1 MKWKEK
7 DAKRTLFC
15 NFTLEVIGVDS
26 VYINGSEKYSQYIQV
41 RIAFRENVNK
51 GQKIYNIPIDKIDK
65 MHWKEL
71 NVHCRYNPE
80 IPESKVERYLN
91 DHIRAQIGKAPRR
104 VVESLNSAGMY
115 KIDGQP
121 IFYTGKV
128 VIQSPTKKTTHVI
141 KTELSKENLDI
152 NNELS
157 ESDAAKEIVNF
168 ISLSPEAGQILL
180 AYKLGCLTRMAY
192 EDAGKVA
199 KGCIYLYGET
209 GMQKTTFSSLMIQTY
224 NRSKGIKSPQR
235 LSASI
240 PAAVQ
245 ILKEKAGDVAI
256 LDDLF
261 PAESGRIRNQME
273 ETFGEI
279 VRYIADGTLPARMRG
294 KKLSQE
300 TPKCGV
306 IFTGEYIIGKGSD
319 AARILP
325 VKMVKPNGKKLQYF
339 QEHPVNISTFYYY
352 YISWF
357 IEHYDEACKILKE
370 IWNKYEDAD
379 LGVHDRLRE
388 MHFFLSTAYFLFLQ
402 YRYNKGFLK
411 DADAI
416 MCYKSFNAML
426 TKLIRQ
432 QNERVQSGIPKQFTN
447 VDYLRTIR
455 ELYISKQFHTAYNI
469 AAFDETHHDS
479 VIWKECLWFRGEC
492 LNRFFP
498 DINPKEIISE
508 LEQKNILQVGKDK
521 KTKQLH
527 LLKGKRFY
535 VIPLRY
541 LT

>member
-1 MKWKEK
+1 MKRKEK

-15 NFTLEVIGVDS
+15 NFTLEVIGVDI

-51 GQKIYNIPIDKIDK
+51 GQNIYNIPIDKIDK

-128 VIQSPTKKTTHVI
+128 VIQSPAKKTTHVI

-157 ESDAAKEIVNF
+157 ESDAA
-168 ISLSPEAGQILL
+168 
-180 AYKLGCLTRMAY
+180 
-192 EDAGKVA
+192 
-199 KGCIYLYGET
+199 
-209 GMQKTTFSSLMIQTY
+209 
-224 NRSKGIKSPQR
+224 
-235 LSASI
+235 
-240 PAAVQ
+240 
-245 ILKEKAGDVAI
+245 
-256 LDDLF
+256 
-261 PAESGRIRNQME
+261 
-273 ETFGEI
+273 
-279 VRYIADGTLPARMRG
+279 
-294 KKLSQE
+294 
-300 TPKCGV
+300 
-306 IFTGEYIIGKGSD
+306 
-319 AARILP
+319 RILP
-325 VKMVKPNGKKLQYF
+325 VKMVKPDGKKLQYF

-432 QNERVQSGIPKQFTN
+432 QNERVQSGIPKQFAN
-447 VDYLRTIR
+447 VDYLRAIR

-498 DINPKEIISE
+498 DINPTEIISE